1 MTRGPDRPD
10 RRERRRVAL
19 RSTLLQ
25 AVWNY
30 ETLQGPGF
38 GWSLLPG
45 LARLYPDRQRRA
57 ERLAAHMQVFNSNPY
72 LSTLGLGVALRLE
85 TEVARGVA
93 GADRRL
99 SRLLKALRGT
109 LGALGDELFWAGWR
123 PALGIL
129 AALGAAG
136 ALGPWAAL
144 AFVIAFNALAQSV
157 RVWGVNAGFA
167 AGAGI
172 ARVLQSPGWRRAT
185 RLSRIAGAL
194 GAGAAFGAGVAW
206 ASGIGGDTGGLAV
219 FSGAIGLLW
228 LAGLRVGWKGR
239 RPMSP
244 SLAFLSVLILLSA
257 LMHIVEGPTG

>member
-1 MTRGPDRPD
+1 MSRGPDRPD
-10 RRERRRVAL
+10 RGERRRVAL
-19 RSTLLQ
+19 RSTMLQ
-25 AVWNY
+25 ALWNY

-45 LARLYPDRQRRA
+45 LSRLYPDRRRRS
-57 ERLAAHMQVFNSNPY
+57 ERLAAHMEVFNSNPY
-72 LSTLGLGVALRLE
+72 LSTLGLGVALRME
-85 TEVARGVA
+85 TEVARGAA

-129 AALGAAG
+129 ATLAAVG
-136 ALGPWAAL
+136 MAGPWAAL
-144 AFVIAFNALAQSV
+144 AFVVAFNALAQSV
-157 RVWGVNAGFA
+157 RAWGVNAGFA

-172 ARVLQSPGWRRAT
+172 ARVLQARSWRRAT
-185 RLSRIAGAL
+185 RLARVVGTI

-206 ASGIGGDTGGLAV
+206 ASRPGGGTWGAGV
-219 FSGAIGLLW
+219 FFIAIALLW
-228 LAGLRVGWKGR
+228 LAGLRVGSRG

-257 LMHIVEGPTG
+257 LMRIVEGATG